1 MTDQQ
6 HPTNPGEDRDNT
18 GWVILGAVL
27 IIAGF
32 FLGARNLGIIPWP
45 IGQVWNLFVKARVG
59 IGIVL
64 LGGLL
69 IWWAQSGK
77 GFRAP
82 QRGTKL
88 YRSRSDKWL
97 AGVLGGLAEYFGVDV
112 TMLRLAFLALVILF
126 DIGGLVAVYIVMAIV
141 VPQAPKGVAPA
152 PAVPEW
158 PQTSVPVAPAPA
170 PAAPAVPEW
179 PQKPAPAPQPEQ
191 AVPAPVAPEAPVA
204 PAAAPAPPAEPAL
217 PAEPV
222 ESESPDA
229 GGQ

>member
-32 FLGARNLGIIPWP
+32 FLGARNLDIIPWP

-82 QRGTKL
+82 TSFFEQDHGILDTTRIV
-88 YRSRSDKWL
+88 RSIDQPETSQNASYTLSFASDRLSW
-97 AGVLGGLAEYFGVDV
+97 VGGLHWNRVKNMALLDSSQCENVSNF
-112 TMLRLAFLALVILF
+112 RLC
-126 DIGGLVAVYIVMAIV
+126 
-141 VPQAPKGVAPA
+141 
-152 PAVPEW
+152 
-158 PQTSVPVAPAPA
+158 
-170 PAAPAVPEW
+170 
-179 PQKPAPAPQPEQ
+179 
-191 AVPAPVAPEAPVA
+191 
-204 PAAAPAPPAEPAL
+204 
-217 PAEPV
+217 
-222 ESESPDA
+222 
-229 GGQ
+229 